1 MAGGYAV
8 CGANSNERKT
18 KMAKKSKVNGELDH
32 MVVTLEIEDP
42 DGKERDRLV
51 SLDLDDEDDWGDLET
66 GVDEDGKAWA
76 MVGSGERCCWR
87 VARAFVVI
95 PLSEKHDGKF
105 PMARALTLRELDA
118 LVRERFEKY
127 EG

>member
-1 MAGGYAV
+1 
-8 CGANSNERKT
+8 
-18 KMAKKSKVNGELDH
+18 MAKKSKAKGELDH
-32 MVVTLEIEDP
+32 TVVTPEIEDP

>member
-1 MAGGYAV
+1 
-8 CGANSNERKT
+8 
-18 KMAKKSKVNGELDH
+18 MAKKNNVKGQLDH
-32 MVVTLEIEDP
+32 TVVTLEIEDP

-66 GVDEDGKAWA
+66 GVDDDGKAWA
-76 MVGSGERCCWR
+76 EVGGEEGYRWP
-87 VARAFVVI
+87 VARAFEVI
-95 PLSEKHDGKF
+95 PLSEKHEGKF
-105 PMARALTLRELDA
+105 PMAKAITLRELDK

>member
-1 MAGGYAV
+1 
-8 CGANSNERKT
+8 
-18 KMAKKSKVNGELDH
+18 MAKKGMAKEGLDH
-32 MVVTLEIEDP
+32 TVVTLEIEDP

-51 SLDLDDEDDWGDLET
+51 SLGLDTEDDWGELET
-66 GVDEDGKAWA
+66 GVDDDGKAWA

-87 VARAFVVI
+87 VARAFAVI
-95 PLSEKHDGKF
+95 PLSEKHHGKF

-127 EG
+127 GC